1 MGISK
6 GTKLTDNPKN
16 KTFKIRLDE
25 KTGEKLDILSKETK
39 LSKSEVIRNGIE
51 LQYENLEKK

>member
-16 KTFKIRLDE
+16 QTFKLRLDE

-39 LSKSEVIRNGIE
+39 LTCCAS
-51 LQYENLEKK
+51 